1 MENNIFWSAKGSGF
15 GELGSTPHQEF
26 PGVPP
31 GPFRF
36 IHRLESSPQQGRAR
50 FSRHFFATLSLCTV
64 QLTGDFKPLTQCFM
78 YLKAGN
84 QTQGATHTRT
94 FKRNWHVCAVLGIHS
109 LSIEIRSIQV
119 LFLLFSNTR
128 LKPLENI
135 CQERGRKPTRLK
147 AYLRPSIS
155 ARSLKNPQRTCDTS
169 WKTGWN
175 PPSARAGP
183 GNDGSTLPGRGEG
196 GGWGV
201 YWPIF
206 GYRSYRWAKYQY
218 PSWGFG
224 TLSLIR
230 TKKSLN
236 TYPFLGNTLN
246 FVTLFRT

>member
-1 MENNIFWSAKGSGF
+1 M
-15 GELGSTPHQEF
+15 H
-26 PGVPP
+26 
-31 GPFRF
+31 
-36 IHRLESSPQQGRAR
+36 
-50 FSRHFFATLSLCTV
+50 
-64 QLTGDFKPLTQCFM
+64 
-78 YLKAGN
+78 LKAGN

-109 LSIEIRSIQV
+109 LSIQIRSIQV

-155 ARSLKNPQRTCDTS
+155 ARSLKNQQRTCINTG

-183 GNDGSTLPGRGEG
+183 GNDGSTFPGREG
-196 GGWGV
+196 GWKLRWE

-206 GYRSYRWAKYQY
+206 GYRWAKCQY
-218 PSWGFG
+218 PCWGFG
-224 TLSLIR
+224 TLSLFR
-230 TKKSLN
+230 TKKIPK
-236 TYPFLGNTLN
+236 YIPCLGQHPQFYYL
-246 FVTLFRT
+246 V

>member
-1 MENNIFWSAKGSGF
+1 M
-15 GELGSTPHQEF
+15 H
-26 PGVPP
+26 
-31 GPFRF
+31 
-36 IHRLESSPQQGRAR
+36 
-50 FSRHFFATLSLCTV
+50 
-64 QLTGDFKPLTQCFM
+64 
-78 YLKAGN
+78 LKAGN

-109 LSIEIRSIQV
+109 LSIRIRSIQV

-155 ARSLKNPQRTCDTS
+155 ARSLKNQQRTYNTG

-183 GNDGSTLPGRGEG
+183 GNDGSTSPGRGE
-196 GGWGV
+196 

-206 GYRSYRWAKYQY
+206 GYRWAKYQY
-218 PSWGFG
+218 PCWGFG
-224 TLSLIR
+224 TLSRFR
-230 TKKSLN
+230 TKKKSLN
-236 TYPFLGNTLN
+236 TYPF
-246 FVTLFRT
+246 